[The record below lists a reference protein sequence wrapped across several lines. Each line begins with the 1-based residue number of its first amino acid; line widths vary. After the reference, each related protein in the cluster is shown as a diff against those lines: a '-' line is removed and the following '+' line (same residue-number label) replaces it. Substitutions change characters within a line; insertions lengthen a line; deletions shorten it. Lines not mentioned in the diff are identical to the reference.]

1 VKLTYEQ
8 ALKKNLGEYE
18 LVQFLE
24 TERPADNLKV
34 TVNIDSENQ
43 LTSLEVPNFKAAK
56 IEYLSSNSG
65 RVRYETD
72 SMPPSELRVVFETA
86 NPPLNGNMLF
96 YEDNGQ
102 GYMMH
107 IFSPGEEDLGTSPLD
122 KEIIFVLDESGSMQ
136 GYKIAQVKDTFGKII
151 KDLPP
156 GDYFNII
163 SFDTTV
169 KSYSETLMEANQE
182 EKSKAV
188 EFVNDLQADG
198 KTNINEALL
207 RALRMF
213 SPESGRV
220 PIIVFLTDGLPT
232 EGVVS
237 PHAIRQNL
245 KDSNVANVSIF
256 SIAFGIDDE
265 SNYNFLKAMSLEN
278 YGTAEWF
285 SPDNATEEIGSFYE
299 TISTPLITDMDF
311 SYSGGVSEIVS
322 TGKKN
327 LFAGSDAIILG
338 RYSPE
343 TGKVLAE
350 ISATTRSGDRIFSK
364 EFPVKPENSNTFIP
378 RLWAYTTINS
388 LLDRIR
394 VEGESDKLVSEVT
407 GLALEFGFVT
417 PYTSL
422 FIELP
427 DKVNPYPADT
437 ENGGAEE
444 KPTEETVTGTP
455 DVKGDALADN
465 SMSSSMS
472 APSQPATGQS
482 KYTSSQTKPASV
494 QSKSA
499 SGESK
504 SASRGSGNTASESAA
519 SSSSDRSSDSTKSA
533 QHDGAAG
540 GAEKK
545 QAPDFGVLLALGG
558 FFGTA
563 ALFRKR

>member
-1 VKLTYEQ
+1 
-8 ALKKNLGEYE
+8 
-18 LVQFLE
+18 
-24 TERPADNLKV
+24 
-34 TVNIDSENQ
+34 
-43 LTSLEVPNFKAAK
+43 
-56 IEYLSSNSG
+56 
-65 RVRYETD
+65 
-72 SMPPSELRVVFETA
+72 
-86 NPPLNGNMLF
+86 
-96 YEDNGQ
+96 
-102 GYMMH
+102 
-107 IFSPGEEDLGTSPLD
+107 
-122 KEIIFVLDESGSMQ
+122 
-136 GYKIAQVKDTFGKII
+136 
-151 KDLPP
+151 
-156 GDYFNII
+156 
-163 SFDTTV
+163 
-169 KSYSETLMEANQE
+169 
-182 EKSKAV
+182 
-188 EFVNDLQADG
+188 
-198 KTNINEALL
+198 
-207 RALRMF
+207 
-213 SPESGRV
+213 
-220 PIIVFLTDGLPT
+220 
-232 EGVVS
+232 
-237 PHAIRQNL
+237 
-245 KDSNVANVSIF
+245 
-256 SIAFGIDDE
+256 
-265 SNYNFLKAMSLEN
+265 MSLEN

-311 SYSGGVSEIVS
+311 SYGGGVSEIVS

-327 LFAGSDAIILG
+327 LFAGSDAIILW

-364 EFPVKPENSNTFIP
+364 EFPVKPETSNTFIP

-444 KPTEETVTGTP
+444 KPTEEIVTGTP
-455 DVKGDALADN
+455 QVKGEALADN